1 MLLEMLLLA
10 LMRVS
15 WELLGHDVGIA
26 RGREVTR
33 LWALVVV
40 LKRNYKV
47 SCRQIMAAGQL
58 GRLSETVIVDVLLM
72 GLAIA
77 LL

>member
-1 MLLEMLLLA
+1 MLEMLLLV

-15 WELLGHDVGIA
+15 WELREHDVGNA
-26 RGREVTR
+26 MGQEVTR
-33 LWALVVV
+33 LWELVEV

-47 SCRQIMAAGQL
+47 SCRQIMAAGLL
-58 GRLSETVIVDVLLM
+58 GRLSEFVNVDVLLM

-77 LL
+77 LP